1 MKYITLATA
10 LAAVIPAAFGLTIN
24 TPATVNQCEPTQ
36 FNWNDGTA
44 PFYLSLV
51 PARQTTAPALKQFP
65 TQTGNSYTWTV
76 DLGTGTS
83 FTIALKD
90 STGATAY
97 SDIVT
102 VQAGISASCVNT
114 TVSETG
120 GTSGSG
126 SGSSPAST
134 SSSGGTTPT
143 GTGSSTSSPAS
154 TSGSSSSSSNG
165 AGRLS
170 VSSAFGVA
178 GVMGLL
184 GAVLL

>member
-1 MKYITLATA
+1 MKYITLVTA

-65 TQTGNSYTWTV
+65 PQNGSSFTWTV

-102 VQAGISASCVNT
+102 VQAGVSASCINT
-114 TVSETG
+114 TVTET
-120 GTSGSG
+120 GTSGTG
-126 SGSSPAST
+126 TGSSPAST
-134 SSSGGTTPT
+134 GSSGGAAAT
-143 GTGSSTSSPAS
+143 GTSASSPAT
-154 TSGSSSSSSNG
+154 TSGSSSSTKSSG